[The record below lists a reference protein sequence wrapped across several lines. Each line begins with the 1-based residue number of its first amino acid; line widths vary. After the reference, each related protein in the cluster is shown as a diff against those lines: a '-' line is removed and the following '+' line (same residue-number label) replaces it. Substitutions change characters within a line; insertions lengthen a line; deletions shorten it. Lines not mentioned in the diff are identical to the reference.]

1 MWQPAKNKQ
10 APVACQQVLCAWQ
23 PNKKE
28 GQWTYDVLFQWPDGE
43 WTDLCENP
51 LEQEDMPDY
60 WEAIS
65 QPSWTQGIG

>member
-10 APVACQQVLCAWQ
+10 APAARQQVLCAWQ
-23 PNKKE
+23 PNKKG
-28 GQWTYDVLFQWPDGE
+28 GQWTYDVLFHWPDGE

-65 QPSWTQGIG
+65 QPSWRQGIG

>member
-10 APVACQQVLCAWQ
+10 APAARQQVLCAWQ

-28 GQWTYDVLFQWPDGE
+28 GQWTYDVLFHWPDGE
-43 WTDLCENP
+43 WTDLCENT

>member
-28 GQWTYDVLFQWPDGE
+28 GQWTYDVLFHWPDGE
-43 WTDLCENP
+43 WTDTCET
-51 LEQEDMPDY
+51 LIEQEEMPDY
-60 WEAIS
+60 WQAIP
-65 QPSWTQGIG
+65 QPGWTPGTG

>member
-1 MWQPAKNKQ
+1 MWQPAKNNQ
-10 APVACQQVLCAWQ
+10 APVARQQVLCAWQ

-28 GQWTYDVLFQWPDGE
+28 GQWTYDVLFHWPDGE

-51 LEQEDMPDY
+51 IEQEDMPDY

>member
-28 GQWTYDVLFQWPDGE
+28 GQWTYDVLFHWPDGE

-65 QPSWTQGIG
+65 QPSWRQGIG